1 MTAMDIQLTDSE
13 VRVLGCLIEKEF
25 STPEYYPL
33 SLNSLVNA
41 CNQKSNRDPVVSY
54 DEAAVLQ
61 ALEGLRQKQLAFQSN
76 TARVAKYEE
85 TFLSA
90 HNFIGSEASVLCELM
105 VRGPQTPA
113 ELRTRTERMHE
124 FKAAE
129 EFSDALSKLESYGY
143 IMRLARQPGR
153 KEARY
158 AHLLSGTLSEQ
169 TDSAA
174 AQSHSVPA
182 CAEDSDRIAELEEK
196 IAGLQQELS
205 DLKQVFLNFKR
216 QFE

>member
-1 MTAMDIQLTDSE
+1 MDVQLTDTE

-33 SLNSLVNA
+33 SLNGLVNA
-41 CNQKSNRDPVVSY
+41 CNQKSNRDPVVCY
-54 DEAAVLQ
+54 DEATVLQ
-61 ALEGLRQKQLAFQSN
+61 ALEGLKQKQLVFHSN

-105 VRGPQTPA
+105 VRGPQTPG

-124 FKAAE
+124 FKTAE
-129 EFSDALSKLESYGY
+129 EFSDALAKLESYGY
-143 IMRLARQPGR
+143 SVRLARQPGR
-153 KEARY
+153 KESRY
-158 AHLLSGTLSEQ
+158 AHLLSGPISELAPAMASQ
-169 TDSAA
+169 SHA
-174 AQSHSVPA
+174 AQNGAANV
-182 CAEDSDRIAELEEK
+182 DRITALEEK
-196 IAGLQQELS
+196 INRLQQELN
-205 DLKQVFLNFKR
+205 DLKQAFLDFKR